1 MRLMGLDFG
10 AHTVGV
16 AISDATGTI
25 ATAREIIRRERERAL
40 RETVRRIES
49 LAREEEIG
57 RIVLGLPLHM
67 DGSMSERAEK
77 TIRFRE
83 MLEKRLTVPIEM
95 QDERLTSVEAEEILR
110 MRSIPKKEWK
120 EEIDSLA
127 AEIILQDYINSHG

>member
-25 ATAREIIRRERERAL
+25 ATAREIIRRERESAL

-83 MLEKRLTVPIEM
+83 MLEKRLAVPIEM

>member
-25 ATAREIIRRERERAL
+25 ATAREIIRRERESAL

>member
-16 AISDATGTI
+16 AVSDATGTI
-25 ATAREIIRRERERAL
+25 ATAREIIRRDRENAL
-40 RETVRRIES
+40 RETLRRIAD
-49 LAREEEIG
+49 LVREEEIG
-57 RIVLGLPLHM
+57 QIILGLPLHM
-67 DGSMSERAEK
+67 DGSISERAEK
-77 TIRFRE
+77 TLRFKE
-83 MLEKRLTVPIEM
+83 MLESRLGLPVAM

-110 MRSIPKKEWK
+110 MRSIPKKDWK

>member
-25 ATAREIIRRERERAL
+25 ATAREIIRRERESAL

-83 MLEKRLTVPIEM
+83 MLSSP
-95 QDERLTSVEAEEILR
+95 
-110 MRSIPKKEWK
+110 
-120 EEIDSLA
+120 
-127 AEIILQDYINSHG
+127 DYWM

>member
-25 ATAREIIRRERERAL
+25 ATAREIIRRERESAL

-49 LAREEEIG
+49 LAQEEEIG

>member
-16 AISDATGTI
+16 AVSDATGTI
-25 ATAREIIRRERERAL
+25 ATAREIIRRDRENAL
-40 RETVRRIES
+40 RETLRRIGQ

-57 RIVLGLPLHM
+57 QIVLGLPLHM
-67 DGSMSERAEK
+67 DGRISDRAEK
-77 TIRFRE
+77 TIRFKE
-83 MLEKRLTVPIEM
+83 MLENRLGLPVAM

-110 MRSIPKKEWK
+110 MRSIPKKDWK